1 MKTVLA
7 FSGSFSQQSINHL
20 LIENAVGKLEQI
32 TAQTIRLKDFEAP
45 MYTKEREQQ
54 DGIPPTIS
62 MLRQKFDA
70 VDGFIISVPEYNS
83 SLAAGFKNTM
93 DWLSRMEG
101 KIFQDKPVLLM
112 ATSPGG
118 RGGQSVLNH
127 LSGILPFWGAVVFGP
142 FSLPKFNENFT
153 DAGLEQPYA
162 SQLQELIREFEQA
175 VTGS

>member
-1 MKTVLA
+1 MKRILA
-7 FSGSFSQQSINHL
+7 FSGSFSKDSINH
-20 LIENAVGKLEQI
+20 KLASYAASSISNCEVEV
-32 TAQTIRLKDFEAP
+32 IRLSEFEAP
-45 MYTKEREQQ
+45 LYTKELETEE
-54 DGIPPTIS
+54 GVPETIKN
-62 MLRQKFDA
+62 LRTIFDA
-70 VDGFIISVPEYNS
+70 VDGFIVSVPEYNS

-118 RGGQSVLNH
+118 RGGQSVLSH
-127 LSGILPFWGAVVFGP
+127 LSSILPFWGAVVFGP